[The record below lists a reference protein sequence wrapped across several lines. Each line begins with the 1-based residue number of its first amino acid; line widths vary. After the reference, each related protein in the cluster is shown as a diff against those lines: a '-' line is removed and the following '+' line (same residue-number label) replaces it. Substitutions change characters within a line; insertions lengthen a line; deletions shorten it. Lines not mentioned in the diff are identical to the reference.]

1 MLDLIQKEMVL
12 SSSPSLLVFLIRK
25 KAWAILK
32 VRLIFYFLFWT
43 HHLSATT
50 SKPNACYYCRKSSDA
65 LLDFGSFKSC
75 RPCMKRSTEMSDK
88 ARACLIIPTN
98 GEHGSSEDNNVEEE
112 EAEDEDG
119 EAEDED
125 VQDLEANGEESSDDV
140 SDGEVV
146 NEDNDGEG
154 SYMEVDDGGPNES
167 SNHPQSALKSVLEIV
182 AKRPESFEA
191 ISVFQEPIKYS
202 TFQPFDTVQPFDAGR
217 TKYYVSTLVRY
228 HLFHY
233 SE

>member
-1 MLDLIQKEMVL
+1 
-12 SSSPSLLVFLIRK
+12 
-25 KAWAILK
+25 
-32 VRLIFYFLFWT
+32 
-43 HHLSATT
+43 
-50 SKPNACYYCRKSSDA
+50 
-65 LLDFGSFKSC
+65 
-75 RPCMKRSTEMSDK
+75 MKRSTEMSDK

-119 EAEDED
+119 EAEDEDVQDLEAEDADGEEAEDED

-182 AKRPESFEA
+182 AKRPVSFEA